1 MTKHELLRKITAF
14 PIAASVLAEDL
25 LAGGFRS
32 VFRGQGIEADEVRR
46 YEMGDDIRSIDW
58 NVSARFGTPYVKMY
72 REERELAV
80 FIVLDCSASMAC
92 GSVMKRAE
100 QAVLAAALLA
110 FSAERSG
117 QRLGSVFFDRE
128 ISKMF
133 PAGKGRS
140 HTLAIITGA
149 LQESGLDTEADREHI
164 KNMKNMKKK
173 NIPERKDEKAK
184 SGEKSSNMGEAF
196 IGLERILKRRSLI
209 FVISDFFCMNW
220 EQELGKLCRKHDVVA
235 MRITDPLD
243 TILYNAGL
251 IAMEDPETGVT
262 INAPTA
268 FESFRA
274 AWETWH
280 TERSASWKAIVRRA
294 GASPFELSTKEDTA
308 ASLIRFF
315 KSRRR

>member
-1 MTKHELLRKITAF
+1 MTKHKLLRKITTF
-14 PIAASVLAEDL
+14 PIVASVLAEDL

-46 YEMGDDIRSIDW
+46 YEIGDDIRSIDW

-72 REERELAV
+72 REEKELSV
-80 FIVLDCSASMAC
+80 FIALDCSASMAC
-92 GSVMKRAE
+92 GSVMKRSE

-117 QRLGSVFFDRE
+117 QRLGSVFFDKG
-128 ISKMF
+128 ISRMF
-133 PAGKGRS
+133 PAAKGRS
-140 HTLAIITGA
+140 HTLAVITGA
-149 LQESGLDTEADREHI
+149 LQESGFDTETETKNRRI
-164 KNMKNMKKK
+164 KRTDK
-173 NIPERKDEKAK
+173 RAR
-184 SGEKSSNMGEAF
+184 SGEKSSNMGEAL

-251 IAMEDPETGVT
+251 ISMEDPETGAR
-262 INAPTA
+262 INAQTA
-268 FESFRA
+268 FASFRA
-274 AWETWH
+274 AWENWH
-280 TERSASWKAIVRRA
+280 TERSTAWKAIVRRA

-315 KSRRR
+315 KNRRR